1 MRFAGNVIW
10 FLLGGWCIAL
20 LWLLGAVLFALSIVG
35 LPLTIAAL
43 QMARLSAWPFG
54 KDVVHVR
61 ELDARGVT
69 AGTAVTGSIGFVINL
84 IWAAS
89 FGAVLFVAYLVAGV
103 LNCLTLIGI
112 PFGLQAFKLAG
123 ISFWPVGRRVVPQ
136 ELADLARQENA
147 RARLERLR
155 AA

>member
-1 MRFAGNVIW
+1 MAAARRSAPPANLPTSAISWRSSPRPPDWPPPERSRTRSPCSRPKALRIAGNVIW

-69 AGTAVTGSIGFVINL
+69 AG
-84 IWAAS
+84 
-89 FGAVLFVAYLVAGV
+89 
-103 LNCLTLIGI
+103 
-112 PFGLQAFKLAG
+112 
-123 ISFWPVGRRVVPQ
+123 
-136 ELADLARQENA
+136 
-147 RARLERLR
+147 
-155 AA
+155 